1 MKINDD
7 DLGFNGFLTVF
18 LKLNRKWYSVIW
30 NQFKLSKWIINM
42 SDIKLSSI
50 YYLEANGS
58 ESGVLKTL
66 ALGV

>member
-1 MKINDD
+1 
-7 DLGFNGFLTVF
+7 
-18 LKLNRKWYSVIW
+18 
-30 NQFKLSKWIINM
+30 M

-58 ESGVLKTL
+58 ESGAPKPL